1 MVAMLTPLLM
11 ILLIGVQSSQSATLT
26 FTKPAAWTDRAA
38 ASSMRVAE
46 FVVPKA
52 AGDSEDGELI
62 VYYFGGG
69 GGSVEANLQRWRSQV
84 QSTKEPIRTTAT
96 VNGLKLTSLD
106 VSGTYVAETR
116 PGSSDHYNKPGFR
129 MRAIVVETPKGPY
142 FIKLTGPARTIDAAG
157 AAFEQFLQSLA
168 VK

>member
-1 MVAMLTPLLM
+1 MFTPLVM
-11 ILLIGVQSSQSATLT
+11 ILLFGTQTTQAGTLT
-26 FTKPAAWTDRAA
+26 FTKPASWTDRAA

-62 VYYFGGG
+62 VYYFAGG
-69 GGSVEANLQRWRSQV
+69 GGSVEANLQRWTSQV
-84 QSTKEPIRTTAT
+84 QSTKEPTRTTTT

-106 VSGTYVAETR
+106 VSGTYVAEVR
-116 PGSSDHYNKPGFR
+116 PGSGEHYNKPGFR

-142 FIKLTGPARTIDAAG
+142 FIKLTGPARTIENASATFD
-157 AAFEQFLQSLA
+157 QFLRSLA
-168 VK
+168 FK

>member
-1 MVAMLTPLLM
+1 MFTPLLL
-11 ILLIGVQSSQSATLT
+11 ILLFGPQTTQTGTLT
-26 FTKPAAWTDRAA
+26 FTRPSSWTDRAA
-38 ASSMRVAE
+38 ASSMRIAE

-69 GGSVEANLQRWRSQV
+69 GGSVEANLQRWTSQV
-84 QSTKEPIRTTAT
+84 QSTKEPVRTTAT

-106 VSGTYVAETR
+106 VSGTYVAEVR
-116 PGSSDHYNKPGFR
+116 PGSGEHYNKPGFR

-142 FIKLTGPARTIDAAG
+142 FIKLTGPARTIDNASTT
-157 AAFEQFLQSLA
+157 FDQFLHSVA
-168 VK
+168 FK